1 MPSASLKR
9 WILTALFAAM
19 ICLTT
24 AYLFHIPIGTAGGYI
39 HLGDAF
45 IYLAA
50 AFLPTP
56 YAMAA
61 AGVGAGLADI
71 LSGAPHWAV
80 FTVIIKAAMAVCLTA
95 KTPRIV
101 CTCNV
106 LGSVLAGIVCTVGYY
121 FAEVILF
128 GNWIAPLVSTL
139 TGALAQSGGGSVVFV
154 LVGMLLDKAD
164 VRGRLE
170 RM

>member
-1 MPSASLKR
+1 MPTTSLKR
-9 WILTALFAAM
+9 WIVTALFAAM

-24 AYLFHIPIGTAGGYI
+24 AYLFHIPVGTAGGYI

-61 AGVGAGLADI
+61 AGIGAGLADI
-71 LSGAPHWAV
+71 LSGVPHWAV
-80 FTVIIKAAMAVCLTA
+80 FTVVIKAAMALCLTA

-101 CTCNV
+101 CVRNV
-106 LGSVLAGIVCTVGYY
+106 LGSVLAGVVCIVGYY
-121 FAEVILF
+121 VAEVILF
-128 GNWIAPLVSTL
+128 GNWISPLLSTL
-139 TGALAQSGGGSVVFV
+139 TGGVAQAVGGTVVFV
-154 LVGMLLDKAD
+154 LCGLFLDKAD
-164 VRGRLE
+164 VRGRLN